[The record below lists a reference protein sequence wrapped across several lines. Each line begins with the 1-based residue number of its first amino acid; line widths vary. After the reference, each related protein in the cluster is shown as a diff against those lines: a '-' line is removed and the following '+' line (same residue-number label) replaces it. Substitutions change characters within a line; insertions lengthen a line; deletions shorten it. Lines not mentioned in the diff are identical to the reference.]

1 MTLKSNLPESRS
13 GHPLHSDFDARAD
26 HRRGTTIRNRRFS
39 AEPTKKVGDFCRTRT
54 ESVLSGISTGS
65 AGSFSCF
72 NDASTSD
79 ANMIPT
85 ALPPD
90 FWLRNAT
97 VPAAVLDTPGPHD
110 AEGLTQRDLRITSGR
125 VAAVVPVGTA
135 SDGFDLDSGQVWP
148 CFVDGHVHLDK
159 TQTWPRRPNRDGT
172 HLGARTAVTADRAA
186 HYTEADIEPRFAFG
200 LRCAYAHGTAAIR
213 THLDSHWPNAKAHW
227 AVFRRLRDAWAGRID
242 LQAVSICPLER
253 FIGDDGAALADEVAR
268 SGGTLGMSA
277 TGEHG
282 QADSPEFQPLL
293 DRFFALAEDRGLA
306 LDLHLD
312 ETGDPTARTLHA
324 VARTAIRRGCKA
336 PIQVG
341 HVCSLSMQDE
351 ADAAATI
358 ALCAEAGLSVIN
370 LPMCNMYLQGRQPG
384 RTPRWRGI
392 TLVHE
397 FRAAGIP
404 VSFASDNCRDSFYAY
419 GDYDMMEVYREAVR
433 IAQLDHPF
441 GAWTAAVTATPAAA
455 CGFPNRGRIA
465 PGAPADLVL
474 FRARGMTE
482 LLARPQ
488 SDRVILR
495 DGKRVD
501 TSLPDFRELDVAVKQ
516 PPA

>member
-1 MTLKSNLPESRS
+1 
-13 GHPLHSDFDARAD
+13 
-26 HRRGTTIRNRRFS
+26 
-39 AEPTKKVGDFCRTRT
+39 
-54 ESVLSGISTGS
+54 
-65 AGSFSCF
+65 
-72 NDASTSD
+72 
-79 ANMIPT
+79 MIPT
-85 ALPPD
+85 TFPAD

-97 VPAAVLDTPGPHD
+97 IPAAVVDAPRPHD
-110 AEGLTQRDLRITSGR
+110 SEGLTQCDLRVTDGR
-125 VAAVVPVGTA
+125 IAAIAPAGTA
-135 SDGFDLDSGQVWP
+135 PDGIDLDNGQVWP

-159 TQTWPRRPNRDGT
+159 TQTWPRRPNADGT
-172 HLGARTAVTADRAA
+172 HLGARTAVIADRAA

-213 THLDSHWPNAKAHW
+213 THLDSYWPNAKAHW

-253 FIGDDGAALADEVAR
+253 FVGGNGAALADEVAR
-268 SGGTLGMSA
+268 SGGILGMSV
-277 TGEHG
+277 TGEGG
-282 QADSPEFQPLL
+282 QAESPEFQPLL
-293 DRFFALAEDRGLA
+293 DRFFTLAEDRGLA

-324 VARTAIRRGCKA
+324 VARTAIRRGFKA

-341 HVCSLSMQDE
+341 HVCSLSMQDDAE
-351 ADAAATI
+351 ANATI
-358 ALCAEAGLSVIN
+358 ALCAEAGLNVIN
-370 LPMCNMYLQGRQPG
+370 LPMCNMYLQGRQAG

-397 FRAAGIP
+397 FRAAGVA
-404 VSFASDNCRDSFYAY
+404 VSFASDNCRDPFYAY

-441 GAWTAAVTATPAAA
+441 GTWAASVTATPAAT
-455 CGFPNRGRIA
+455 CGFPSRGRIA
-465 PGAPADLVL
+465 LGAPADLVL
-474 FRARGMTE
+474 FRARCMTE

-488 SDRVILR
+488 SDRTILR
-495 DGKRVD
+495 GGKRID
-501 TSLPDFRELDVAVKQ
+501 MTLPDFRELDTIVKG